1 MFKPRGVAPR
11 TPLHFSWMAGT
22 PAPRQAHFATL
33 ALRSSLRSVRAAPLR
48 PSVAP
53 FRLSALNDARV
64 ALSAE
69 ARSAKAAHSPCS
81 FACDE
86 GASPLGLPYAS
97 LGWRGP
103 LHPAKLTSLRS
114 LFAARSAPFAPLRC
128 VLRWPHF
135 PLRPLKDARVALG
148 AEARSPKAAHSLH
161 SFAWQEGAAARSARQ
176 RCPPRPPPRSGSAA
190 RGAPPWPPRGGGP
203 PTAPAPRRPKP
214 GAESGNRRRA
224 GRRRSR

>member
-64 ALSAE
+64 ALGAE

-86 GASPLGLPYAS
+86 G
-97 LGWRGP
+97 
-103 LHPAKLTSLRS
+103 
-114 LFAARSAPFAPLRC
+114 
-128 VLRWPHF
+128 
-135 PLRPLKDARVALG
+135 LRPSD
-148 AEARSPKAAHSLH
+148 SLTLLLD
-161 SFAWQEGAAARSARQ
+161 
-176 RCPPRPPPRSGSAA
+176 
-190 RGAPPWPPRGGGP
+190 GGD
-203 PTAPAPRRPKP
+203 
-214 GAESGNRRRA
+214 
-224 GRRRSR
+224 